1 MATLNFNKIPKKY
14 LTVTLNDE
22 NKTVLMIG
30 NPTKRLLT
38 EMITLNLSNENKDSN
53 NGNEEEEVSQLYEV
67 CSKIMTRNKG
77 GVVITKELLESIF
90 DIEDVMIFLKAYMDF
105 VSEQTKN

>member
-1 MATLNFNKIPKKY
+1 MASLDFNKIPKRY

-22 NKTVLMIG
+22 NKTKLMIC

-38 EMITLNLSNENKDSN
+38 EMTNLYDENKSDKN
-53 NGNEEEEVSQLYEV
+53 NKEEEISQLYEV

-105 VSEQTKN
+105 VSDQTKN